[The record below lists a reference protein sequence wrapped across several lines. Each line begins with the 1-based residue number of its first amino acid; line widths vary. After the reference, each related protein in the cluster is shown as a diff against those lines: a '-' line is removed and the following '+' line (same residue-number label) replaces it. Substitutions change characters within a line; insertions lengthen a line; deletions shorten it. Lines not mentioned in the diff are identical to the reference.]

1 MVLGERKDAAD
12 RAGIRDITFLPAGPA
27 SEHDR
32 SAARVGRPEAMLWVS
47 LIVLLVF
54 EAFFLA
60 WMVWAFAT
68 RRTSGWVWGILGVVL
83 FFGGLANFF
92 SPSRGKVEDGRFY
105 LSSHGRLTEVS
116 EATWQYLRAHERS
129 IWVTHP
135 LVFLGLLLVIRA
147 AKAEEAARQGPGPRS
162 TDAQPLP
169 PQVVGERESAPPLPG

>member
-1 MVLGERKDAAD
+1 
-12 RAGIRDITFLPAGPA
+12 
-27 SEHDR
+27 
-32 SAARVGRPEAMLWVS
+32 MLWIS

-92 SPSRGKVEDGRFY
+92 IFWHVSVMHGGSPSRGKVEDGRFY

-147 AKAEEAARQGPGPRS
+147 AKAEEAARLGQRPN
-162 TDAQPLP
+162 QPLQQSGP
-169 PQVVGERESAPPLPG
+169 ASRLSGV